1 MTAHPNSKKDRGFQ
15 KLTERLAFIHE
26 QPDSQAANAAV
37 TDFHGAN
44 AAQLR
49 RLYVERY
56 APDFLADA
64 QLATGQRLVDVFT
77 AAWGAAHPAA
87 RLWTGSDLKCAREAL
102 GLSMVSLADCLPWK
116 QSRISEAERGLR
128 RVPTWVSARVVE
140 LERARER
147 LTESMLSHLAG
158 VPGAVLIVHE
168 TDAGYRAAHPTDPP
182 IPAAVHRVA
191 AALAVARV
199 DAETGERPRVMYSG

>member
-44 AAQLR
+44 AAQIR
-49 RLYVERY
+49 RLYIDRVEPGRGKW
-56 APDFLADA
+56 AG
-64 QLATGQRLVDVFT
+64 TGKALVDDFT
-77 AAWGAAHPAA
+77 AAWNRAHSGAEP
-87 RLWTGSDLKCAREAL
+87 WTGADLRAAREAL
-102 GLSMVSLADCLPWK
+102 GLSMVQLADYLPWK
-116 QSRISEAERGLR
+116 QSRVSEAERDLR
-128 RVPTWVSARVVE
+128 RVPAWVPARIGD
-140 LERARER
+140 LERTRDLLVER
-147 LTESMLSHLAG
+147 MAASVG
-158 VPGAVLIVHE
+158 DAVLIVHE

-199 DAETGERPRVMYSG
+199 EAETGERPRVVYSG